1 MSAPL
6 VIDLATDSVAS
17 DSLRDRLAQAISDA
31 AGHRH
36 PDISGCC
43 HPDLMCRWHEA
54 DMAMYRV
61 LRIAG
66 RLVERSGGDEGAL
79 RVMRSAAPAVI
90 AEVCGATRDAGL
102 IAAIRGGEGGNGK

>member
-1 MSAPL
+1 MPAL
-6 VIDLATDSVAS
+6 VIDLATESVAS

-31 AGHRH
+31 AGHRY

-54 DMAMYRV
+54 DMAMHWG
-61 LRIAG
+61 LRLIGRDVERADSDKDALALIHLAGKPVRDEIAG
-66 RLVERSGGDEGAL
+66 ATKDE
-79 RVMRSAAPAVI
+79 
-90 AEVCGATRDAGL
+90 GL